1 MGNGALPHGPSDRAH
16 PRLYHRDRS
25 LRSTNSV
32 GIGGKADVGQLVCF
46 RGEADMHDGEAS
58 TA

>member
-1 MGNGALPHGPSDRAH
+1 MA
-16 PRLYHRDRS
+16 HRDRS